1 MPKIT
6 ELVSKIV
13 DPNLSFRV
21 DPDEIG
27 DLNSEKSMYD
37 LVTPYE
43 NDHLLENGFRVSL
56 VDACLEVKGLDALL
70 DLDESYIVK
79 KINERHVAE
88 ALRKEGIDYYLLSDS
103 EREKAFRTYFEGKRL
118 GV

>member
-27 DLNSEKSMYD
+27 DLNSEKRIYD

-43 NDHLLENGFRVSL
+43 QDHRAEGFRKSL
-56 VDACLEVKGLDALL
+56 VSACQEVKGLTACLTL
-70 DLDESYIVK
+70 GEHQRFKAMK
-79 KINERHVAE
+79 KR
-88 ALRKEGIDYYLLSDS
+88 
-103 EREKAFRTYFEGKRL
+103 KRL
-118 GV
+118 GLQNS

>member
-13 DPNLSFRV
+13 DPNLSFRI

-27 DLNSEKSMYD
+27 DLNSEKRIYD

-43 NDHLLENGFRVSL
+43 NDHRAENGFRLSL
-56 VDACLEVKGLDALL
+56 VDACLEVKGLTACLTL
-70 DLDESYIVK
+70 GEHQRFKAMK
-79 KINERHVAE
+79 K
-88 ALRKEGIDYYLLSDS
+88 RKQ
-103 EREKAFRTYFEGKRL
+103 L